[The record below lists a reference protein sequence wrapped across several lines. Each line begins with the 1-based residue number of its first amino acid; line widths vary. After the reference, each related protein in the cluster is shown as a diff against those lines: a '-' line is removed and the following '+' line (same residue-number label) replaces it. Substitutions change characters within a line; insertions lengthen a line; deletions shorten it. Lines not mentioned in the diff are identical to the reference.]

1 MTTGT
6 WALETVVA
14 LQAAGLPVVVMAPT
28 PWIPGPLALSPV
40 LREWSRVPAQL
51 QIRGVPVYY
60 GRCPHYPQRWVNNVL
75 YNRIPFLDTSFL
87 WPWCKRTADRIMKT
101 HPFEVVHANFL
112 FPSGY
117 LGLKLKQHYGT
128 ALVVHERSV
137 QRLAMAR
144 EQASRCRLYRRIL
157 RQADVVI
164 TENSAMAAELR
175 DMEPG
180 IVDLR
185 VFKQPGSHPELV
197 ESLRRERPPE
207 FLGKRVILSV
217 GALSERKGHEY
228 LIRAVGEIKEQ
239 FPDLACRIIGEGSR
253 RPQLAELVQRLGLGG
268 IVELCGKRPHTEVLG
283 EMSWC
288 DIFALPSWGEAGG
301 TVYGEAMQFGK
312 PIIACADEG
321 ITDIV
326 RDTEHG
332 RLVPPRD
339 VSSLAEALRWLL
351 LDASRRERVGMQA
364 RKLAAAKL
372 SYPQLAGSLIDLYGE
387 LLQPGPRHR
396 VAARDGGI

>member
-1 MTTGT
+1 
-6 WALETVVA
+6 
-14 LQAAGLPVVVMAPT
+14 
-28 PWIPGPLALSPV
+28 
-40 LREWSRVPAQL
+40 
-51 QIRGVPVYY
+51 
-60 GRCPHYPQRWVNNVL
+60 
-75 YNRIPFLDTSFL
+75 
-87 WPWCKRTADRIMKT
+87 
-101 HPFEVVHANFL
+101 
-112 FPSGY
+112 
-117 LGLKLKQHYGT
+117 
-128 ALVVHERSV
+128 
-137 QRLAMAR
+137 
-144 EQASRCRLYRRIL
+144 
-157 RQADVVI
+157 
-164 TENSAMAAELR
+164 MAAELR
-175 DMEPG
+175 AMEPG

-197 ESLRRERPPE
+197 ESLRQERPPE

-228 LIRAVGEIKEQ
+228 LIRAVGEIRKE

-253 RPQLAELVQRLGLGG
+253 RPQLTELVQRLGLGG

-283 EMSWC
+283 DMSWC

-351 LDASRRERVGMQA
+351 MDASRRERVGMQA
-364 RKLAAAKL
+364 RELAAAKL
-372 SYPQLAGSLIDLYGE
+372 SYPQIAGSLIDLYRE
-387 LLQPGPRHR
+387 LLQPGQHQR
-396 VAARDGGI
+396 VAVGDGGI